1 MDQGL
6 IMFGLFILV
15 LGILIPIIQQI
26 NSYRQESFKN
36 SADKLEQ
43 LQDLTETFWEA
54 KKAEKKAEATQK
66 AVTKKVEANAKKAT
80 SEAVITKKKAVAVE
94 STKKGAKV
102 AQAVNKISKESIEKC
117 KKTLNDY
124 AIQLAKEAKIAQ
136 DKARTAL
143 AFAKSIT
150 KL

>member
-6 IMFGLFILV
+6 IMFGLFILI

-26 NSYRQESFKN
+26 NSSRQESFEN

-66 AVTKKVEANAKKAT
+66 AVTKKVEANAKNATTQADVTKRKQSQLKAQ
-80 SEAVITKKKAVAVE
+80 KKE
-94 STKKGAKV
+94 
-102 AQAVNKISKESIEKC
+102 Q
-117 KKTLNDY
+117 
-124 AIQLAKEAKIAQ
+124 
-136 DKARTAL
+136 
-143 AFAKSIT
+143 
-150 KL
+150 KLHKLLIKFLKNL